1 MSSPI
6 DRSKSVS
13 ATAEHAAHDMERR
26 NHRIRMKQM
35 RQESIHMAAVEQDR
49 ADEESNALNDMRDML
64 NEIGVARNPGWNQK
78 YARQVTNLVNVAGM
92 TMPINSNVPWLEG
105 LIALSDW
112 EEFFS
117 DSQELSDEE
126 FSSKLGDFADSI
138 MLESTEDLAMMPAKI
153 LSKLEQFLNKNGFSN
168 SPAFVYASLVN
179 VAHKLADEAKDEE
192 RAMGMCA
199 AIDELLVK
207 IEEQDGAEILSTF
220 RLSKNKKVQKLAKK
234 NPKVLDSIRKLEL
247 GNYEI
252 RNFMNEAFAL
262 LKVVDFERLVP
273 AIMQFRMHI
282 ISEVSN
288 RNSFEHK
295 HKLDTFV
302 GLEQTLILVNSLY
315 KLLKNC
321 AIPIANQDEYAKANT
336 LIIKDVMRTLNVL
349 DVLKKPNM
357 NYVNDFL
364 LLWYERDKN
373 HATYEDLNH
382 KIGVFI
388 NRLPIM
394 LISASEKEMLMEMFL
409 KLLENKFGHKKTLT
423 EKYLDKKNVSVVF
436 P

>member
-1 MSSPI
+1 MASPI
-6 DRSKSVS
+6 DRSRPMP
-13 ATAEHAAHDMERR
+13 AAADHYAHDMERR
-26 NHRIRMKQM
+26 NNRIRMKQM
-35 RQESIHMAAVEQDR
+35 RQESIHMAEHQR
-49 ADEESNALNDMRDML
+49 ADAESDALNDMRDML
-64 NEIGVARNPGWNQK
+64 NETGVARHPGWNQK
-78 YARQVTNLVNVAGM
+78 YARQVTNLVHVAGV
-92 TMPINSNVPWLEG
+92 TMPISSNVPWLEG
-105 LIALSDW
+105 LIALGEW
-112 EEFFS
+112 EEFAT
-117 DSQELSDEE
+117 DGQEFSDEE
-126 FSSKLGDFADSI
+126 FSSKIGDFADSI
-138 MLESTEDLAMMPAKI
+138 MSESLEDGQQLPSKI
-153 LSKLEQFLNKNGFSN
+153 LANLEQFLSKNGFSS
-168 SPAFVYASLVN
+168 SPAFVYATLVN
-179 VAHKLADEAKDEE
+179 VAKKLADEDDDEE

-220 RLSKNKKVQKLAKK
+220 RLSKNKQVQKMAKK
-234 NPKVLDSIRKLEL
+234 NPKVMDSIRKLEL

-252 RNFMNEAFAL
+252 RNFMNEAFPL
-262 LKVVDFERLVP
+262 LKEVDFERLVP

-282 ISEVSN
+282 ISEVST

-315 KLLKNC
+315 RLLKNC
-321 AIPIANQDEYAKANT
+321 AIPIENQDEYAKANT

-357 NYVNDFL
+357 NFVNDFL
-364 LLWYERDKN
+364 LLWYERDKA

-382 KIGVFI
+382 KIGVFV
-388 NRLPIM
+388 NRLPLM

-409 KLLENKFGHKKTLT
+409 KLLENKFGHRKTLT
-423 EKYLDKKNVSVVF
+423 EKYLDKKSVSVVF